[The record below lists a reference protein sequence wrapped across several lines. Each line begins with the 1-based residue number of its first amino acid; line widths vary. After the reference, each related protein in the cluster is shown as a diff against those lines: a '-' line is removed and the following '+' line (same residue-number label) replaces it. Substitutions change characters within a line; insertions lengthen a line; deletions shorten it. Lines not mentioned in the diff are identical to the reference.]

1 MNLENNLNELEQI
14 LDDKY
19 IDIVNKQQLVMNTC
33 LQQFCER
40 IKWDGPKL
48 EANMNN
54 EDRKLEIF
62 YYSDD
67 SYLNKNSLININLDW
82 TDYKIKQIKPVFFYN
97 ESYEVNN
104 FVEFRHV
111 IYKLMYYI
119 QSILDEG
126 FININ
131 TIFKPV
137 IDTHINEYNSY
148 LEMKKL
154 GTMFRNGF
162 NSYKNI
168 LKLDEVFDNGE
179 AYNKTGRDI
188 PHNEKGWVF
197 VDKIKM
203 YKNPTGTYVVTAYW
217 GDELKATFTRMSEV
231 TLEQTIRNFM
241 FN

>member
-33 LQQFCER
+33 LLQFCER

-82 TDYKIKQIKPVFFYN
+82 TTFKIKQIRPAFAYN
-97 ESYEVNN
+97 DSYEVSN

-126 FININ
+126 FNEIN

-137 IDTHINEYNSY
+137 IDTHINDYNNY
-148 LEMKKL
+148 LEMKRL
-154 GTMFRNGF
+154 GIMFRNGY
-162 NSYKNI
+162 NGYKHQ
-168 LKLDEVFDNGE
+168 LKMDEVFDNGE

-188 PHNEKGWVF
+188 PHHEKGWVF